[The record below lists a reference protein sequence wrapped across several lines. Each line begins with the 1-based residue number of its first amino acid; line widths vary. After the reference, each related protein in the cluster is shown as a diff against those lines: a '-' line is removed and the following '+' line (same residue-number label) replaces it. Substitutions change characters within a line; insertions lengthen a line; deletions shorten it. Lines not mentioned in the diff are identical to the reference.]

1 LTGALVGSAVQRAPL
16 VEPLIGWA
24 IFATR
29 WIAMPRV
36 LTL

>member
-1 LTGALVGSAVQRAPL
+1 MKGVDWRAPL

-29 WIAMPRV
+29 WTAMPRV